1 MKPEVRLDS
10 AVFQLTP
17 TRTRCDLVITSNGR
31 TEKLASG
38 LLKPFLAHLK
48 TAQDQIAK
56 GGYSIALKPDPETDA
71 VWFTKGTVERFVRFV
86 STPEVLERVT
96 TTESEILQIEEAIA
110 VQSNDNLGFSTVEDH
125 QTKSTECVE
134 DNRLTADADA
144 DKAIVL
150 YKPGSQPHPAGLN
163 GTTKQEE
170 NSKVQL
176 LRVLETRKTVLQKE
190 QGMAFA
196 RAVAAGFDMDNL
208 AHLVSFAECFGASRL
223 MEACLKFMEL
233 WKRKHETGQWL
244 EVEAAEVMSSR
255 CEFPS
260 FSSAGIVFSGESN
273 KQNAEVLPV
282 NSGDRSTENG
292 GESDQNA
299 PLDSHNQ
306 MGTQNY
312 FQGQFHQPAYPPW
325 PMHPPPPGT
334 PLFPPYSVM
343 QGIPYYQNYP
353 GPSPYFYPPYP
364 PTDDTRLNTPS
375 KMSLKRQSLD
385 GIESNIDSHDAMGQ
399 STSEFEKESSLEG
412 KDSHKRTSHSRK
424 KQPGVVV
431 IKNLNYIESKKK
443 HGASGSDSGSATEDE
458 TEEDSADMHSSPRVK
473 TNSKSSSS
481 SKRKDHR
488 KNYEESLDS
497 YIKDEIGYVQD
508 QDSGN
513 WQAFQS
519 FLLRAEEKTRA
530 NDIDIFAGEKE
541 PTTKKKERRRDSDP
555 FLPSDR
561 DSGNA
566 RENLALGF
574 DSLSGKGCRMKQS
587 STSDEFL
594 ASSEGRS
601 LIDGRLKEIEGGRG
615 GYRRAK
621 NDEFLPY
628 GDKRQTGSQNSLYP
642 LDFEHPS
649 NSEKNPK
656 SVRDESFMLPV
667 RSGSSDQVR
676 PERRT
681 ALDIE
686 SEFPSDRKRIED
698 SYNRLRNQLNYE
710 PDDLSLMP
718 ERGLERL
725 SINYDPAKDYESQII
740 AVENSTKVE
749 ENLEDAS
756 KNVKDLKKLDKE
768 GKKLMTSLDG
778 LERRKKEVV
787 VRRAA
792 SSRINPS
799 SEAQKRAEKLRAFKA
814 DLQKLKKEKEEEEKR
829 RLEALKRER
838 QKRIAAR
845 TNPNTTHSPSTPQ
858 LTKPRSATKV
868 SPSSYK
874 SSKFTDSE
882 PGSSS
887 PLAKVPIRRTSIGSG
902 GSQNAAKTSRL
913 NTNSNMLSHSA
924 PSLREMKKE
933 TNGITKRLSDPKL
946 NSRSRASVSKP
957 VSSKSQAN
965 KVSAIAQLNNKSTTL
980 PESRIRSPK
989 TLLGTVQ
996 NKPYTKESSQRK
1008 PGMKTSAV
1016 SENRAAKRVNEKG
1029 PRRSNSEENPV
1040 IEKTVVMLENA
1051 VVSSPYLK
1059 ASETIDVKDRLY
1071 RDDSKEKAW
1080 IGSEYAAIR
1089 APPSPVVVGGVESS
1103 INHSHDSRIT
1113 SYEVVIDYAKDESQ
1127 KSLSLAT
1134 LGGPYQA
1141 PFARLSSI
1149 EDSAAK
1155 NSTYTEPLPAYA
1167 SETATHAET
1176 ITARVPNSSYISSID
1191 QAQETHEKP
1200 RTKESKGIRKLWKFG
1215 RKSHA
1220 SASSEGNPDPDAW
1233 SVDDAAVGAVSSN
1246 DAHMLKNLISQD
1258 DTNSGITPAKVS
1270 RPFSLL
1276 SPFRGKNNE
1285 QKTAS

>member
-1 MKPEVRLDS
+1 MAARF
-10 AVFQLTP
+10 A
-17 TRTRCDLVITSNGR
+17 
-31 TEKLASG
+31 ASSSG
-38 LLKPFLAHLK
+38 
-48 TAQDQIAK
+48 
-56 GGYSIALKPDPETDA
+56 
-71 VWFTKGTVERFVRFV
+71 V
-86 STPEVLERVT
+86 
-96 TTESEILQIEEAIA
+96 
-110 VQSNDNLGFSTVEDH
+110 
-125 QTKSTECVE
+125 
-134 DNRLTADADA
+134 
-144 DKAIVL
+144 
-150 YKPGSQPHPAGLN
+150 N

-458 TEEDSADMHSSPRVK
+458 TEEDSADMQSSPRVK
-473 TNSKSSSS
+473 TNSKSSRS

-497 YIKDEIGYVQD
+497 YTKDEIGYVQG

-561 DSGNA
+561 DS
-566 RENLALGF
+566 RKCSENLALGF

-628 GDKRQTGSQNSLYP
+628 GIKGKR
-642 LDFEHPS
+642 
-649 NSEKNPK
+649 
-656 SVRDESFMLPV
+656 
-667 RSGSSDQVR
+667 VR

-686 SEFPSDRKRIED
+686 SEFPSDRKRVED

-725 SINYDPAKDYESQII
+725 LINYDPAKDYESQII

-858 LTKPRSATKV
+858 HTKPRSATKV

-887 PLAKVPIRRTSIGSG
+887 PLAKVPIRRTSIGYG

-933 TNGITKRLSDPKL
+933 TNGKQGTC
-946 NSRSRASVSKP
+946 NSAT
-957 VSSKSQAN
+957 N
-965 KVSAIAQLNNKSTTL
+965 NNKSTTL

-996 NKPYTKESSQRK
+996 NKSYTKESSQRK

-1040 IEKTVVMLENA
+1040 IEKTVVMLENE

-1071 RDDSKEKAW
+1071 RDDSKEKSW

-1089 APPSPVVVGGVESS
+1089 APPSPVVIGGVESS

-1176 ITARVPNSSYISSID
+1176 TTARVPNSSYISSID

-1220 SASSEGNPDPDAW
+1220 SASSEGNPDSDAW

-1285 QKTAS
+1285 KKTAS